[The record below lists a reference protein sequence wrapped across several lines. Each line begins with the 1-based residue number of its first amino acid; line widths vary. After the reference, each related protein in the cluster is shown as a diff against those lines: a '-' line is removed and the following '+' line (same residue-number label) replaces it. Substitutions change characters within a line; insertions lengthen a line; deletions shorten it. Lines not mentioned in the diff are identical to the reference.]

1 MNKDIRE
8 SISRLEQLRTGD
20 LAGTS
25 DELTTLLTALRNE
38 VEAKT
43 GVVNTADS
51 SDPAYTAA
59 SGDLV
64 GLLQLTQ
71 VVVDAKT
78 ELGKLALAAGKAVS
92 RVLKKAPK

>member
-8 SISRLEQLRTGD
+8 SISRLEQLRAVD
-20 LAGTS
+20 LAAI
-25 DELTTLLTALRNE
+25 DNELTVLLSALRKE

-51 SDPAYTAA
+51 SDPAYSAA

-71 VVVDAKT
+71 TVVDAKA
-78 ELGKLALAAGKAVS
+78 EVGKLAVALGKAVS